1 MPPPPLGV
9 AVDTHAHV
17 FRQGLAL
24 ADTRRHT
31 PDYDATLEQYLALL
45 DAYGMSHGVLVQPS
59 FLGTDN
65 SHLVQA
71 LRAAPQRLRGVAV
84 VSPEASDAQLQ
95 ALANAGVVGIRLNLI
110 GLPTPE
116 LQTPHWQALLA
127 RVNGLGWH
135 IEVHV
140 QAGRLGDVL
149 PALLAAGC
157 RVVVDHFG
165 RPDPALG
172 VSDPG
177 FAYLLQQAESGQVW
191 VKLSAPYRNW
201 PVADSADR
209 ADANAPT
216 APSALTGLALRPGIP
231 DYGVAGRQ
239 AAQLLLAAYTAKRL
253 LWGSDWPHT
262 EHRHLAS
269 YPAATQWLDAWID
282 DATQRRIVLADTPMQ
297 LFKIQDRTQSQT
309 QGQTQGQSQGETQN
323 QNQIHLP
330 GDKS

>member
-1 MPPPPLGV
+1 MPSSPLGV

-24 ADTRRHT
+24 ADSRRHT

-45 DAYGMSHGVLVQPS
+45 DAHGLSHGVLVQPS

-65 SHLVQA
+65 SHLVHA

-84 VSPEASDAQLQ
+84 VSPEVTDAQLQ
-95 ALANAGVVGIRLNLI
+95 ALADAGVVGMRLNLI
-110 GLPTPE
+110 GLPSPD
-116 LQTPHWQALLA
+116 LQAADWQALLA
-127 RVNGLGWH
+127 RVNALAWH
-135 IEVHV
+135 VEVHM
-140 QAGRLGDVL
+140 QAGRLREVL

-201 PVADSADR
+201 RVADSTDR
-209 ADANAPT
+209 SDAPAPT
-216 APSALTGLALRPGIP
+216 APIFRPGIP

-239 AAQLLLAAYTAKRL
+239 AAQLLLRAYTAKRL
-253 LWGSDWPHT
+253 MWGSDWPHT

-269 YPAATQWLDAWID
+269 YPAATQWLDGWID
-282 DATQRRIVLADTPMQ
+282 DPAQRRIVLADTPMQ
-297 LFKIQDRTQSQT
+297 LFKIQ
-309 QGQTQGQSQGETQN
+309 GQSQG
-323 QNQIHLP
+323 
-330 GDKS
+330 